1 MSKFIIKESFTPNQ
15 QSGTRIDKLL
25 AENFSHI
32 PREVF
37 KKAIK
42 DGRVLV
48 NKSKIKPNYVTS
60 EHDLIEIDIEFED
73 IQTRALPDKTVEI
86 NVIYQHKDFMVIEKP
101 AGISVHPGGKE
112 KSGTIANG
120 LLVKFPE
127 VKNIGENPLRP
138 GIVHRLDKYT
148 SGLLIIPLSQTAF
161 NFFKFLFKNRQ
172 ITKKYTAI
180 CWGKLAKK
188 EILLDSYI
196 GRSSANALKQT
207 TSKEKGKVGNAKRA
221 VTSLRQMKI
230 NKEQKKS
237 LVLAT
242 PKTGRKHQ
250 IRVHLSSIGNP
261 LVGDKLYQTEKLK
274 NKNKPFDRFFLHASF
289 IAFTYRDGKKYEFES
304 PLPKSFTR
312 TLED

>member
-1 MSKFIIKESFTPNQ
+1 MSKFTIKESFTPNQ

-25 AENFSHI
+25 AENFSNI
-32 PREVF
+32 PREIF

-48 NKSKIKPNYVTS
+48 NKNKTKPNYITS
-60 EHDLIEIDIEFED
+60 EHDLIEIDVEFED

-86 NVIYQHKDFMVIEKP
+86 NIIYQHKDFLIIEKP

-112 KSGTIANG
+112 KLGTIANG
-120 LLVKFPE
+120 LLAKFPE
-127 VKNIGENPLRP
+127 IKNIGENPLRP

-148 SGLLIIPLSQTAF
+148 SGLLVIPLSQTSF
-161 NFFKFLFKNRQ
+161 DFFKFLFKNRQ

-188 EILLDSYI
+188 ELSLDSYI

-207 TSKEKGKVGNAKRA
+207 TSKEKSKVGNAKRA
-221 VTSLRQMKI
+221 ITNLKQIKT
-230 NKEQKKS
+230 NNEQKKS
-237 LVLAT
+237 LVIAI

-261 LVGDKLYQTEKLK
+261 LVGDRLYQTERLK
-274 NKNKPFDRFFLHASF
+274 SANESFDRFFLHANF
-289 IAFTYRDGKKYEFES
+289 LAFTYRDGKKYEFES
-304 PLPKSFTR
+304 PLPKSFAE
-312 TLED
+312 TLEN